1 MSFLFLK
8 GEILLKKLAKYL
20 KPYKFKIFLTLL
32 FTFINV
38 LSTMYL
44 PSLMSKIVNE
54 GVIHGETSVIM
65 KYGIYM
71 IFVTF
76 IGGLVMIGAAYLS
89 SEIATNVG
97 RQIRRD
103 VFTKVERYTLDQV
116 NHFGVATLMTRTTTD
131 INQLQDLLIMGL
143 RMMARSPLM
152 FIGGVIMAVQASPRL
167 SMTLLI
173 ALPVIALFIIAVG
186 KKGMPLFKIV
196 QKKVDKLNRV
206 VRENVTGIR
215 VIRAFDKQEY
225 EMQRFEEANRD
236 LRDTNLKIN
245 KIMSFLFPGIFFI
258 LDAII
263 ILVIYFA
270 TSQIDAGLM
279 EVGDLMAFVQ
289 YITMILFS
297 IIMLSMIF
305 VMVPRAQVSANRVN
319 EVLEMDDKTK
329 ERAGTKKVPEN
340 MCSLEFDDVSFKYDN
355 AENCTLENLK
365 FKVKAGETLAI
376 MGGTGSGKST
386 IANLIVRFFD
396 VSKGSIKFCGEDIRE
411 LDLQDLRKHIGL
423 VPQTAVLFSGTIR
436 DNIKKGKKDA
446 TDEEIIEALK
456 IAQAWD
462 FVSGL
467 KDGLDSVVA
476 QGGTNFSGGQ
486 KQRLSIARAIV
497 RKPKIYIFDDSFSA
511 LDYKTDK
518 VLRNELNKIKG
529 DSIFIIVA
537 QRVSTVMDADQI
549 IVLEDGEIDGIGV
562 HEQLLKISNVYK
574 ETYESQINKEGI

>member
-1 MSFLFLK
+1 M
-8 GEILLKKLAKYL
+8 KKLAKYL

-355 AENCTLENLK
+355 AENCTLENLN
-365 FKVKAGETLAI
+365 FKVKAG
-376 MGGTGSGKST
+376 
-386 IANLIVRFFD
+386 
-396 VSKGSIKFCGEDIRE
+396 
-411 LDLQDLRKHIGL
+411 
-423 VPQTAVLFSGTIR
+423 
-436 DNIKKGKKDA
+436 
-446 TDEEIIEALK
+446 
-456 IAQAWD
+456 
-462 FVSGL
+462 
-467 KDGLDSVVA
+467 
-476 QGGTNFSGGQ
+476 
-486 KQRLSIARAIV
+486 
-497 RKPKIYIFDDSFSA
+497 
-511 LDYKTDK
+511 
-518 VLRNELNKIKG
+518 
-529 DSIFIIVA
+529 
-537 QRVSTVMDADQI
+537 
-549 IVLEDGEIDGIGV
+549 
-562 HEQLLKISNVYK
+562 
-574 ETYESQINKEGI
+574 

>member
-340 MCSLEFDDVSFKYDN
+340 MCSLEFDDLSFKYDN
-355 AENCTLENLK
+355 AENCTLENLN

-411 LDLQDLRKHIGL
+411 LDLHDLRKHIGL

-467 KDGLDSVVA
+467 KDGLDSLVA

>member
-215 VIRAFDKQEY
+215 VIRAFDNQEY

-355 AENCTLENLK
+355 AENCTLENLN

-411 LDLQDLRKHIGL
+411 LDLHDLRKHIGL

>member
-1 MSFLFLK
+1 
-8 GEILLKKLAKYL
+8 
-20 KPYKFKIFLTLL
+20 
-32 FTFINV
+32 
-38 LSTMYL
+38 
-44 PSLMSKIVNE
+44 
-54 GVIHGETSVIM
+54 
-65 KYGIYM
+65 
-71 IFVTF
+71 
-76 IGGLVMIGAAYLS
+76 
-89 SEIATNVG
+89 
-97 RQIRRD
+97 
-103 VFTKVERYTLDQV
+103 
-116 NHFGVATLMTRTTTD
+116 
-131 INQLQDLLIMGL
+131 
-143 RMMARSPLM
+143 
-152 FIGGVIMAVQASPRL
+152 
-167 SMTLLI
+167 
-173 ALPVIALFIIAVG
+173 
-186 KKGMPLFKIV
+186 
-196 QKKVDKLNRV
+196 
-206 VRENVTGIR
+206 
-215 VIRAFDKQEY
+215 
-225 EMQRFEEANRD
+225 
-236 LRDTNLKIN
+236 
-245 KIMSFLFPGIFFI
+245 
-258 LDAII
+258 
-263 ILVIYFA
+263 
-270 TSQIDAGLM
+270 
-279 EVGDLMAFVQ
+279 MAFVQ

-355 AENCTLENLK
+355 AENCTLENLN

-411 LDLQDLRKHIGL
+411 LDLHDLRKHIGL

-467 KDGLDSVVA
+467 KDGLDSLVA

>member
-355 AENCTLENLK
+355 AENCTLENLN

-411 LDLQDLRKHIGL
+411 LDLHDLRKHIGL

>member
-355 AENCTLENLK
+355 AENCTLENLN

-396 VSKGSIKFCGEDIRE
+396 VSKGSIKLCGEDIRE
-411 LDLQDLRKHIGL
+411 LDLHDLRKHIGL

-467 KDGLDSVVA
+467 KDGLDSLVA

>member
-89 SEIATNVG
+89 SEIATNIG
-97 RQIRRD
+97 REMRRD
-103 VFTKVERYTLDQV
+103 VFTKVENYSVDQV

-131 INQLQDLLIMGL
+131 INQLQELLIMGL

-152 FIGGVIMAVQASPRL
+152 FIGGIIMAVEASPRL
-167 SMTLLI
+167 SMTLFI
-173 ALPVIALFIIAVG
+173 ALPVIAIFIIAVG
-186 KKGMPLFKIV
+186 KKGMPLFTVV

-225 EMQRFEEANRD
+225 EMERFEEANRD

-297 IIMLSMIF
+297 IIMLSMVF
-305 VMVPRAQVSANRVN
+305 VMVPRAQVSANRIN
-319 EVLEMDDKTK
+319 EVLEMDDKVLHK
-329 ERAGTKKVPEN
+329 KGTKKVSKN
-340 MCSLEFDDVSFKYDN
+340 MCSLEFDNVSFKYDN
-355 AENCTLENLK
+355 AENCTLEDID
-365 FKVKAGETLAI
+365 FKVHAGETLAI
-376 MGGTGSGKST
+376 MGGTGTGKST
-386 IANLIVRFFD
+386 IANLITRFFD
-396 VSKGSIKFCGEDIRE
+396 VSNGSIKFCGEDIRN
-411 LDLQDLRKHIGL
+411 LDIDDLRANIGL

-446 TDEEIIEALK
+446 TDEEIIDALK

-462 FVSGL
+462 FVDSL
-467 KDGLDSVVA
+467 EDGLDSFVA

-497 RKPKIYIFDDSFSA
+497 RRPKVYIFDDSFSA

-518 VLRNELNKIKG
+518 ILRNELNKIKD

-549 IVLEDGEIDGIGV
+549 IVLEDGEIDGRGT
-562 HEQLLKISNVYK
+562 HKELLDISNVYR
-574 ETYESQINKEGI
+574 ETYESQINKEGR

>member
-355 AENCTLENLK
+355 AENCTLENLN

>member
-1 MSFLFLK
+1 
-8 GEILLKKLAKYL
+8 
-20 KPYKFKIFLTLL
+20 
-32 FTFINV
+32 
-38 LSTMYL
+38 
-44 PSLMSKIVNE
+44 
-54 GVIHGETSVIM
+54 
-65 KYGIYM
+65 
-71 IFVTF
+71 
-76 IGGLVMIGAAYLS
+76 
-89 SEIATNVG
+89 
-97 RQIRRD
+97 
-103 VFTKVERYTLDQV
+103 
-116 NHFGVATLMTRTTTD
+116 
-131 INQLQDLLIMGL
+131 
-143 RMMARSPLM
+143 
-152 FIGGVIMAVQASPRL
+152 
-167 SMTLLI
+167 
-173 ALPVIALFIIAVG
+173 
-186 KKGMPLFKIV
+186 
-196 QKKVDKLNRV
+196 
-206 VRENVTGIR
+206 
-215 VIRAFDKQEY
+215 
-225 EMQRFEEANRD
+225 
-236 LRDTNLKIN
+236 
-245 KIMSFLFPGIFFI
+245 
-258 LDAII
+258 
-263 ILVIYFA
+263 LVIYFA

-355 AENCTLENLK
+355 AENCTLENLN

-396 VSKGSIKFCGEDIRE
+396 VSKGSIKLCGEDIRE
-411 LDLQDLRKHIGL
+411 LDLHDLRKHIGL

-467 KDGLDSVVA
+467 KDGLDSLVA

-497 RKPKIYIFDDSFSA
+497 
-511 LDYKTDK
+511 
-518 VLRNELNKIKG
+518 
-529 DSIFIIVA
+529 
-537 QRVSTVMDADQI
+537 
-549 IVLEDGEIDGIGV
+549 
-562 HEQLLKISNVYK
+562 
-574 ETYESQINKEGI
+574 

>member
-215 VIRAFDKQEY
+215 VIRAFDNQEY

-355 AENCTLENLK
+355 AENCTLENLN

-411 LDLQDLRKHIGL
+411 LDLHDLRKHIGL

-467 KDGLDSVVA
+467 KDGLDSLVA

>member
-1 MSFLFLK
+1 
-8 GEILLKKLAKYL
+8 
-20 KPYKFKIFLTLL
+20 
-32 FTFINV
+32 
-38 LSTMYL
+38 MYL

-355 AENCTLENLK
+355 AENCTLENLN

-396 VSKGSIKFCGEDIRE
+396 VSKGSIKLCGEDIRE
-411 LDLQDLRKHIGL
+411 LDLHDLRKHIGL

-467 KDGLDSVVA
+467 KDGLDSLVA

>member
-1 MSFLFLK
+1 
-8 GEILLKKLAKYL
+8 
-20 KPYKFKIFLTLL
+20 
-32 FTFINV
+32 
-38 LSTMYL
+38 
-44 PSLMSKIVNE
+44 MSKIVNE

-355 AENCTLENLK
+355 AENCTLENLN

-411 LDLQDLRKHIGL
+411 LDLHDLRKHIGL

>member
-355 AENCTLENLK
+355 AENCTLENLN

-411 LDLQDLRKHIGL
+411 LDLHDLRKHIGL

-467 KDGLDSVVA
+467 KDGLDSLVA